1 MGNAKRSHDA
11 RIKQSPKHTG
21 LSLAVICL
29 VLKVTAVEALPFNS
43 LRREPALENI

>member
-1 MGNAKRSHDA
+1 MPSEVTTPGSNNLPNTR
-11 RIKQSPKHTG
+11 G